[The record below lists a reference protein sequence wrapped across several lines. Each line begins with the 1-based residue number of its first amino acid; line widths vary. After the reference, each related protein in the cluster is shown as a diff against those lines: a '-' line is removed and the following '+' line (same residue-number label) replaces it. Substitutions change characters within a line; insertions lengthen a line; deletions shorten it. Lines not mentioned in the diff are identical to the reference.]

1 MNKQELV
8 FLLNKY
14 AIKPQR
20 SKGQNFLL
28 DQRVITKIIQAAEL
42 TKESLVVEIGPGV
55 GVLTSAL
62 CEQAAHVI
70 AVEVDQRMITILE
83 KLTSVNPGLK
93 IVRQDILSINYADL
107 TAVRPYTLVGNLPY
121 NITSAIFKHALESE
135 HQPERMVV
143 MVQKEVGERI
153 MAKPGEMSLLALS
166 VQLYGTPSFVT
177 MVSRTSFHPQPDV
190 TSMVI
195 QIDQIHHP
203 KDVHIKTL
211 FKLAHMGFGGKRK
224 QLHNTL
230 AGGLRLSPDDTKRL
244 MNQAK
249 VDPTIRPQELSVQ
262 NWKDLANTVDHFQ
275 ES

>member
-14 AIKPQR
+14 GIKPQR

-42 TKESLVVEIGPGV
+42 TKESLVVEVGPGV
-55 GVLTSAL
+55 GVLTTAL
-62 CEQAAHVI
+62 CEKASEVI

-83 KLTSVNPGLK
+83 KLVAVNPGLK
-93 IVRQDILSINYADL
+93 IVRQDILTINYGEL
-107 TAVRPYTLVGNLPY
+107 TGSRLFKLVGNLPY

-153 MAKPGEMSLLALS
+153 MAKPGKMSLLALS

-177 MVSRTSFHPQPDV
+177 MVSRTAFHPQPEI
-190 TSMVI
+190 TSMVLKV
-195 QIDQIHHP
+195 DQIHRP
-203 KDVHIKTL
+203 TDVNIRTL

-230 AGGLRLSPDDTKRL
+230 AGGLRLSSDDTKRL
-244 MNQAK
+244 MGQAK
-249 VDPTIRPQELSVQ
+249 IEPSIRPQELSVQ
-262 NWKDLANTVDHFQ
+262 NWKDLANAF
-275 ES
+275 ESL

>member
-1 MNKQELV
+1 MNKQELL

-14 AIKPQR
+14 GIKPQR

-28 DQRVITKIIQAAEL
+28 DQRVITKIVQATEL
-42 TKESLVVEIGPGV
+42 TKQSLVVEIGPGV
-55 GVLTSAL
+55 GVLTTAL
-62 CEQAAHVI
+62 CEKTPDVI
-70 AVEVDQRMITILE
+70 AVEVDQRMSIILG

-93 IVRQDILSINYADL
+93 IVRQDILTINYAEL
-107 TAVRPYTLVGNLPY
+107 TGGRPYTLVGNLPY

-177 MVSRTSFHPQPDV
+177 MVSRTSFHPQPDI
-190 TSMVI
+190 TSMVLKV
-195 QIDQIHHP
+195 DQVHHP
-203 KDVHIKTL
+203 KDVNIKTL

-230 AGGLRLSPDDTKRL
+230 SGGLRLSAPDTKRL
-244 MNQAK
+244 MGQAK
-249 VDPTIRPQELSVQ
+249 IDPTIRPQELSVK
-262 NWKDLANTVDHFQ
+262 NWKDLANAFDHFQ

>member
-1 MNKQELV
+1 M

-14 AIKPQR
+14 GIKPQR

-42 TKESLVVEIGPGV
+42 TKDSLVVEIGPGV

-62 CEQAAHVI
+62 CEQTPHVI
-70 AVEVDQRMITILE
+70 AVELDQRMVTILD
-83 KLTSVNPGLK
+83 KLVSVNPELK
-93 IVRQDILSINYADL
+93 IVRQDILTINYAEL
-107 TAVRPYTLVGNLPY
+107 TANQPFVLVGNLPY
-121 NITSAIFKHALESE
+121 NITSAIFKHALESA
-135 HQPERMVV
+135 HQPEHMVV

-177 MVSRTSFHPQPDV
+177 MVSRTAFYPQPDII
-190 TSMVI
+190 SMVLKV
-195 QIDQIHHP
+195 DQIHQP
-203 KDVHIKTL
+203 DDVNSKTL

-230 AGGLRLSPDDTKRL
+230 AGGLRFSAEDTKRL
-244 MNQAK
+244 LAQAEI
-249 VDPTIRPQELSVQ
+249 DPTIRPQELSVQ
-262 NWKDLANTVDHFQ
+262 HWKNLANAFDHFSQ
-275 ES
+275 S